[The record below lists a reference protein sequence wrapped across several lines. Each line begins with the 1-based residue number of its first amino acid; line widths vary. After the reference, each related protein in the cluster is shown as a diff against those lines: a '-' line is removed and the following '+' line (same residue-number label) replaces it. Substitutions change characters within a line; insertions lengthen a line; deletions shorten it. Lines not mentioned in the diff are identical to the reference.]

1 MCEVRGLDQK
11 SWAQTLQKQGS
22 LFSGPRQRAPRQ
34 EGLGDNR
41 PGPGQS
47 HGASKLSAC
56 RALPEGLLLAEAGA
70 CASSF

>member
-22 LFSGPRQRAPRQ
+22 LFPGPQQRAPRQ
-34 EGLGDNR
+34 EGLGGNR

-47 HGASKLSAC
+47 RVASELSAC
-56 RALPEGLLLAEAGA
+56 RAFPEGLLLAEAGA
-70 CASSF
+70 CASGF